1 MDINSWHMYRVTVTD
16 GVATSVHDVIDSID
30 ADRCTSVSLAE
41 QLTWR
46 LKKDRSWPSSNG
58 RMVRIE
64 WLGAV
69 GAFRRDDVGF
79 QPACTAS
86 RLVR

>member
-1 MDINSWHMYRVTVTD
+1 MDINSCNLYRVTITD
-16 GVATSVHDVIDSID
+16 GVATSVHDLIDSVD

-46 LKKDRSWPSSNG
+46 LKKDCSWPSSDA
-58 RMVRIE
+58 RVVRID

-69 GAFRRDDVGF
+69 GAFRPNVEHRD
-79 QPACTAS
+79 
-86 RLVR
+86 